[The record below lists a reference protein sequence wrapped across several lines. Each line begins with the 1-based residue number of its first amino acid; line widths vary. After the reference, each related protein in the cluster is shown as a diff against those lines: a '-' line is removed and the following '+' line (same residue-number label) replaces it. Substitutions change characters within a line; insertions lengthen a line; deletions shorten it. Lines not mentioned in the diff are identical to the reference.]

1 MNLLD
6 LLVIKIGPYEF
17 RGEIL
22 ILIGIMTWI
31 IIASVC
37 FSCLKVRFGI
47 EEGFDMIKSVVENGV
62 DPMKKEAP
70 IYSPPKI
77 PNDLNM
83 YPRTSVSPADNL
95 AVSSIKSELIGAT
108 VNTGLIGAEYKP
120 TVGYK
125 GLQLP
130 ADKMDVM
137 ATTSFK
143 PDCCPTVYSSSA
155 GCACLSNEQRTFF
168 AERGGNN
175 YPIAEY

>member
-6 LLVIKIGPYEF
+6 LLVIKVGPYEI
-17 RGEIL
+17 RGELL

-47 EEGFDMIKSVVENGV
+47 EEGFDMIKNVVENGA
-62 DPMKKEAP
+62 DAMKRDAP
-70 IYSPPKI
+70 IYTAPKM

-83 YPRTSVSPADNL
+83 YPRTNVSPADNL
-95 AVSSIKSELIGAT
+95 AVSSIKSEMIGAT
-108 VNTGLIGAEYKP
+108 VETGVGAEYKQ
-120 TVGYK
+120 TVGYT
-125 GLQLP
+125 GFQFP
-130 ADKMDVM
+130 TDSMDIM

-143 PDCCPTVYSSSA
+143 PDCCPSVYSSSI
-155 GCACLSNEQRTFF
+155 GCACLSNEQRTFI
-168 AERGGNN
+168 AERGGSN

>member
-6 LLVIKIGPYEF
+6 LLVIKIGPYEI
-17 RGEIL
+17 RGELL

-37 FSCLKVRFGI
+37 FSCMKFRFGI
-47 EEGFDMIKSVVENGV
+47 EEGFDIIKNVVENGANA
-62 DPMKKEAP
+62 MKNDVP
-70 IYSPPKI
+70 IYSVPKM

-83 YPRTSVSPADNL
+83 YPRTTMSPTDNL
-95 AVSSIKSELIGAT
+95 AVSSIKSEMLGAT
-108 VNTGLIGAEYKP
+108 VEMGLIGAEYKP
-120 TVGYK
+120 TAGYK
-125 GLQLP
+125 SLP
-130 ADKMDVM
+130 ADKMDIM

-143 PDCCPTVYSSSA
+143 PECCPSVYSNSA
-155 GCACLSNEQRTFF
+155 GCGCLSDEQRTFF

>member
-47 EEGFDMIKSVVENGV
+47 EEGFDMIKNVVENGV
-62 DPMKKEAP
+62 DPMKKEVP
-70 IYSPPKI
+70 IYGTPKM

-83 YPRTSVSPADNL
+83 YPRTPVSPADNL

-108 VNTGLIGAEYKP
+108 VETGLVGAEYKP
-120 TVGYK
+120 TAGYK
-125 GLQLP
+125 ALQLP
-130 ADKMDVM
+130 ADSMNVI

-143 PDCCPTVYSSSA
+143 PECCPSVYSSSA
-155 GCACLSNEQRTFF
+155 GCACLSDEQRTFF

>member
-6 LLVIKIGPYEF
+6 LLVIKIGPYEI

-37 FSCLKVRFGI
+37 FSCLKVKFGI
-47 EEGFDMIKSVVENGV
+47 EEGFDMIKNVVENGASA
-62 DPMKKEAP
+62 MKNDVP
-70 IYSPPKI
+70 IYSAPKM

-83 YPRTSVSPADNL
+83 YPRTNISPADNL
-95 AVSSIKSELIGAT
+95 AVSSIKSELLGAT
-108 VNTGLIGAEYKP
+108 VETGLVGAEYKP
-120 TVGYK
+120 PAGYK
-125 GLQLP
+125 ALQLP
-130 ADKMDVM
+130 ADKMDVI

-143 PDCCPTVYSSSA
+143 PDCCPSVYSSSA
-155 GCACLSNEQRTFF
+155 GCACLSDEQRTFF